1 MHQLDSKTN
10 PKQIYAIQK
19 SSIDVLHWC
28 ILLIT
33 TKYPTYNHS
42 QRKETAHLGCRQQRE
57 PQKQRPSRTF
67 DQPHSP
73 GCMGVHLGAT
83 TKSLSRKPP
92 RLRVKLR
99 TSPTTTGAMMQE
111 QHRCK
116 IYNLA
121 VVIVEL
127 DKPFFVESH
136 KGVNISHS

>member
-1 MHQLDSKTN
+1 MHQLNSKTN
-10 PKQIYAIQK
+10 PKHINATQK
-19 SSIDVLHWC
+19 SLIDVLHWC

-42 QRKETAHLGCRQQRE
+42 QRKETARLGCRKQRE

-73 GCMGVHLGAT
+73 GFMGAHLGAT
-83 TKSLSRKPP
+83 TKYLSRKPP
-92 RLRVKLR
+92 RLRAKLR

-111 QHRCK
+111 HHRCK

-127 DKPFFVESH
+127 DKPIFVESQ